1 MSSQNCNSTHELPRS
16 SFEYPWKQSDFSHY
30 FPCYANKRKAQI
42 PLSPVFYYNLPG
54 KYKKTNLHPAWNKP
68 FHQFPYRSFLP
79 NFPWG
84 HHSRSTVAEQ
94 STDLKY
100 TGKPLPEYPRWTR
113 KRIEDVVWNM
123 LMSGYLN
130 CEDIIDPIVPFE
142 ESAEGFMKYVDQDPE
157 LSIKMGVTF
166 DK

>member
-1 MSSQNCNSTHELPRS
+1 MLPLQN
-16 SFEYPWKQSDFSHY
+16 
-30 FPCYANKRKAQI
+30 
-42 PLSPVFYYNLPG
+42 
-54 KYKKTNLHPAWNKP
+54 
-68 FHQFPYRSFLP
+68 
-79 NFPWG
+79 
-84 HHSRSTVAEQ
+84 HSRRAYGLDRKVIS
-94 STDLKY
+94 
-100 TGKPLPEYPRWTR
+100 TGKNVFSRACSEHLPEYPRWTR

>member
-1 MSSQNCNSTHELPRS
+1 MKIKEMLGTLQ
-16 SFEYPWKQSDFSHY
+16 
-30 FPCYANKRKAQI
+30 
-42 PLSPVFYYNLPG
+42 PG
-54 KYKKTNLHPAWNKP
+54 KKQEKPAQLWTKWGEEIKKACEALD
-68 FHQFPYRSFLP
+68 Y
-79 NFPWG
+79 
-84 HHSRSTVAEQ
+84 V
-94 STDLKY
+94 
-100 TGKPLPEYPRWTR
+100 PLPEYPRWTR

>member
-68 FHQFPYRSFLP
+68 FHQFPYRSFLT

-100 TGKPLPEYPRWTR
+100 TGKPLPEYPTPCSKVPHLPQFPRYDPTSCARYSSSSPR
-113 KRIEDVVWNM
+113 K
-123 LMSGYLN
+123 
-130 CEDIIDPIVPFE
+130 
-142 ESAEGFMKYVDQDPE
+142 K
-157 LSIKMGVTF
+157 
-166 DK
+166 